1 MLGPLAFSSTPIR
14 PTEYLQMKK
23 RILLTMLVLIALA
36 GILAGIKALQIGR
49 MIDAGAQFVPP
60 PETVTTTEVRLESW
74 ESLLTAVGSLTAV
87 QGVTVAA
94 EMPGKVTQIAFEP
107 GSMVKKGELLLK
119 QDTSSEQAQ
128 LPGAEAS
135 VTLAKANLE
144 RARELLAQKIIS
156 QAEFDSA
163 EASFKVAVA
172 AAESIR
178 ATIGKKTLRAPFA
191 GRLGIRLVN
200 LGQILQE
207 GDPVVS
213 LQTLDPIYVDFLL
226 PQQQLAEIRTGLP
239 VRVTTDALPGQRVE
253 GFITTINPEVD
264 AATRN
269 IRLQAKVSNPEGQLR
284 PGMYVT
290 VAVVLPRRE
299 QVLAIPAPA
308 VLYAPYS
315 DSVFVVEEKKAEA
328 GGQPEKLLRQQFVRL
343 GEKQGDFVAAISG
356 LKEGETIV
364 TTGVFK
370 LRNSQ
375 VVMVDNTLSP
385 EFEHAPKPENN

>member
-1 MLGPLAFSSTPIR
+1 
-14 PTEYLQMKK
+14 MKK
-23 RILLTMLVLIALA
+23 RILLTVLVLLALA
-36 GILAGIKALQIGR
+36 GILAGIKALQINR
-49 MIDAGAQFVPP
+49 MIDAGAQFTPP
-60 PETVTTTEVRLESW
+60 PETVTTTEVRSETW
-74 ESLLTAVGSLTAV
+74 EALLTAVGSLTAV

-94 EMPGKVTQIAFEP
+94 EIPGKIVQIAFEP
-107 GSMVKKGELLLK
+107 GSVVQKGTLLLK

-135 VTLAKANLE
+135 VALAKANLG
-144 RARELLAQKIIS
+144 RARELLAQKVIS
-156 QAEFDSA
+156 QSEFDSA
-163 EASFKVAVA
+163 EANFKVAVA

-213 LQTLDPIYVDFLL
+213 LQTLDPIFVDFLL

-239 VRVTTDALPGQRVE
+239 VRVTTDALPDQGIE
-253 GFITTINPEVD
+253 GSVTTINPEVD

-269 IRLQAKVSNPEGQLR
+269 IRLQATVANLGGQLR
-284 PGMYVT
+284 PGMFVN

-299 QVLAIPAPA
+299 EFLVIPATA

-315 DSVFVVEEKKAEA
+315 DSVFVVEEKKGEA
-328 GGQPEKLLRQQFVRL
+328 GSPPGKVLRQQFVRL
-343 GEKQGDFVAAISG
+343 GEKQGDFVAALSG
-356 LKEGETIV
+356 LKAGETIV

-370 LRNSQ
+370 LRNGQ
-375 VVMVDNTLSP
+375 AVVVDNALSP
-385 EFEHAPKPENN
+385 EFKHAPKPENN

>member
-1 MLGPLAFSSTPIR
+1 
-14 PTEYLQMKK
+14 MKK
-23 RILLTMLVLIALA
+23 HILLTIFVLIVLA

-49 MIDAGAQFVPP
+49 MIDAGAQFTPP
-60 PETVTTTEVRLESW
+60 PETVTTSQVRSETW

-94 EMPGKVTQIAFEP
+94 EIPGKVAQIAFEP
-107 GSMVKKGELLLK
+107 GSVVPKGALLLK

-128 LPGAEAS
+128 LPGAEAT
-135 VTLAKANLE
+135 VTLTKANLE
-144 RARELLAQKIIS
+144 RARELLAQKVIS

-163 EASFKVAVA
+163 EANFRVAVA

-178 ATIGKKTLRAPFA
+178 ATIGKKTIRAPFA

-200 LGQILQE
+200 LGQILKE

-226 PQQQLAEIRTGLP
+226 PQQQLGEIRTGLP
-239 VRVTTDALPGQRVE
+239 VRVTTDALPDQRIE
-253 GFITTINPEVD
+253 GSVTTINPEVD

-269 IRLQAKVSNPEGQLR
+269 IRLQATVANPAGQLR
-284 PGMYVT
+284 PGMFVN
-290 VAVVLPRRE
+290 VAVILPRRE
-299 QVLAIPAPA
+299 ELLVIAPTA

-315 DSVFVVEEKKAEA
+315 DSAFVVEDKKAEA
-328 GGQPEKLLRQQFVRL
+328 GGQPSKILRQQFVRR
-343 GEKQGDFVAAISG
+343 GAKQGDFVAAVSG
-356 LKEGETIV
+356 LKEGETVV

-370 LRNSQ
+370 LRNGQ
-375 VVMVDNTLSP
+375 AVVVDNTLSP
-385 EFEHAPKPENN
+385 EFKHAPKPENN